1 MEVLKFF
8 VAVLLLVAVFAA
20 VDYALQGGEIPFIG
34 GCPWFTASV
43 KDVYFENDTAYV
55 VLEVCT
61 RGEIWIDGIARAD
74 VMYIPRSD
82 YRLMRAHALDL
93 WNEMVPI
100 KKEVSG
106 RERIVVQYDKN
117 LPVGGIGAFY
127 VWKDKL
133 IVKDKQVPL
142 KRVVSNIEYLEKPI
156 LKRVR
161 VGEVKFIM
169 FDHEGNPIETDL
181 RLNHE
186 IKIQAGGETLY
197 AESLRQLVFYVPRK
211 MWLVGAT
218 MNELEEFLWSLR
230 DFIIQGIQNGTLQY
244 GARLAMYVEKTFGS
258 PNYVLPFQFYVEI
271 EYESWVANATLRNG
285 MKAVIIER
293 AKLVA
298 FHNYEVPEHAL
309 PEPNMP
315 PSKVEKDMEEG
326 STLLDIPGY
335 KMTGPVEFVLFY
347 RDTPYSR
354 VEVKLLKFGW
364 KKHPIEELAGA

>member
-1 MEVLKFF
+1 VGVLRFLA
-8 VAVLLLVAVFAA
+8 AVLLLVAVFAA
-20 VDYALQGGEIPFIG
+20 VDYVLQGGEIPFIG

-61 RGEIWIDGIARAD
+61 RGEVWIDGIARAD
-74 VMYIPRSD
+74 SITIRSD
-82 YRLMRAHALDL
+82 YEFMRAEALDL
-93 WNEMVPI
+93 WGEMVPI

-106 RERIVVQYDKN
+106 RERIVVQFNKD
-117 LPVGGIGAFY
+117 LPAGGIGAVY

-133 IVKDKQVPL
+133 IVKGEQVPL
-142 KRVVSNIEYLEKPI
+142 KRVVKSIEYLEKPI
-156 LKRVR
+156 LKRIR
-161 VGEVKFIM
+161 VGKYEFIM
-169 FDHEGNPIETDL
+169 YDREGNPIKTDL
-181 RLNHE
+181 RLNHT
-186 IKIQAGGETLY
+186 IKIRAGGETLY
-197 AESLRQLVFYVPRK
+197 AEDLSDIVFYTPWK
-211 MWLVGAT
+211 MGREEAT

-230 DFIIQGIQNGTLQY
+230 DFIIQGIQNGTLHY
-244 GARLAMYVEKTFGS
+244 GASLAWYVERTFGS
-258 PNYVLPFQFYVEI
+258 PNYVLPFWLYVEI

-326 STLLDIPGY
+326 STLLDIPDY

-347 RDTPYSR
+347 RETPYSR
-354 VEVKLLKFGW
+354 VEVKLLKLGW
-364 KKHPIEELAGA
+364 KKHPIEELAGV